1 MQYRKISLFLALKT
15 SVYSVQT
22 TVKSDTTDKLS
33 LHSALVELAAGLLLF
48 FILSA
53 EERMLLQAG
62 LTTAS
67 ELLLPPFS
75 AGRCRWSSAGCTH
88 SDVCRQ

>member
-1 MQYRKISLFLALKT
+1 MQYRKNSLFLALKT

-33 LHSALVELAAGLLLF
+33 LHSALVELAAGLFYF
-48 FILSA
+48 FFPQ
-53 EERMLLQAG
+53 RMFLQAA